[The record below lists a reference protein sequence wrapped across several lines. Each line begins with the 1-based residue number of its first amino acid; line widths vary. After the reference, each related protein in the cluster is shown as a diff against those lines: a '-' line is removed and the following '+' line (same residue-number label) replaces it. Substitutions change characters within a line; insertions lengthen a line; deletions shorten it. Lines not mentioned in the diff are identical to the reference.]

1 MFITINIHASA
12 IIQGSVDSISILLRS
27 QCFHIHD
34 NSHFGIQFQYQVKS
48 QDPEIDGWNGQNLVN
63 QRKNQP
69 IRCFY
74 KKIRVK
80 TWRIFWRIGR
90 VLHNFIESVS
100 LNLRIFYSIPLV
112 YRNLMPRP
120 FWFLWQGSA
129 QRLVRDSG

>member
-1 MFITINIHASA
+1 MFITVNIHASA

-27 QCFHIHD
+27 QCFHIRH
-34 NSHFGIQFQYQVKS
+34 NSHFGIQFQYQVDA
-48 QDPEIDGWNGQNLVN
+48 QDPKILKLFNSPEIDSWNGQNLVN

-80 TWRIFWRIGR
+80 TWWIFWRIGR

-100 LNLRIFYSIPLV
+100 LNLRIFYSIPSV
-112 YRNLMPRP
+112 YKNLMPRP
-120 FWFLWQGSA
+120 F
-129 QRLVRDSG
+129 

>member
-1 MFITINIHASA
+1 MFITVNIHASA

-34 NSHFGIQFQYQVKS
+34 NSHFGIQFQYQVEA
-48 QDPEIDGWNGQNLVN
+48 QDPKILKLFNSPEIDSWNGQNLVN

-80 TWRIFWRIGR
+80 TRWIFWRIGR

-100 LNLRIFYSIPLV
+100 LNLRIFYSIPSV
-112 YRNLMPRP
+112 YKNLMPRP
-120 FWFLWQGSA
+120 F
-129 QRLVRDSG
+129 